1 MGIIQSAIKRRLWQT
16 RLVPCSGRTSIGS
29 PRGRALTHHGWGPAR
44 GWVASGTAE
53 ALLHR
58 DFGLAPDSPVQ
69 PQPHR
74 WRRSRAAW
82 APSQN
87 HGGDGA
93 LLYRSLQ
100 SWASAARP
108 PHRGAG
114 PSRGPEKRLIRD
126 TDPAPLLR
134 GSASPPRRGRS
145 YAGAGVTVRHLP
157 RGVVLGLLLG
167 GSFPGRGRG
176 EAAEGESGGACRL
189 GAWVSSSRPLTSP
202 RVQGDSPLTHHIPGA
217 GLASAGCPPP
227 SREELSTCQ
236 QAGPRPPAAGKPSCR
251 EPGGTQR
258 PSCSA
263 TWTHSS
269 WPGGVGPPGK
279 ALDLGHSLR
288 GLLVHLPGT
297 HFARSLGALVFPKA
311 ARWASFAPEPRVLW

>member
-114 PSRGPEKRLIRD
+114 PSRGPEKRLTRD

-134 GSASPPRRGRS
+134 GSASPPRRGRRDCQAS
-145 YAGAGVTVRHLP
+145 SQRAGPWPGPRRELPGERTRRGCRGRKRRSLSSGGLGFELSATDVPQGSGRQPAHPSHPRSRPGIRRMPPTQQRGAVHLP
-157 RGVVLGLLLG
+157 A
-167 GSFPGRGRG
+167 GRSQ
-176 EAAEGESGGACRL
+176 A
-189 GAWVSSSRPLTSP
+189 SSR
-202 RVQGDSPLTHHIPGA
+202 
-217 GLASAGCPPP
+217 
-227 SREELSTCQ
+227 
-236 QAGPRPPAAGKPSCR
+236 
-251 EPGGTQR
+251 
-258 PSCSA
+258 
-263 TWTHSS
+263 
-269 WPGGVGPPGK
+269 GK
-279 ALDLGHSLR
+279 ALLQ
-288 GLLVHLPGT
+288 
-297 HFARSLGALVFPKA
+297 GAWRDP
-311 ARWASFAPEPRVLW
+311 ASFLLSDLDPQLMARRRGAAGEGSGPWPLPTRPSRPFTRHAFRPELGGPRFPQSCTVGKLCP